1 MPPQKDAIKFVV
13 VFSVLYSRDQLSN
26 EDDDGSENAAKK
38 IDLRSFK
45 L

>member
-13 VFSVLYSRDQLSN
+13 VFSDLYSREQLSN
-26 EDDDGSENAAKK
+26 DDDDVSENVAKK